1 MTAAQP
7 RAPRRGGQA
16 VVGRGPDPAGQARA
30 AFRALHA
37 RLPDPGGVR
46 LTEYVTVA
54 ALDAYPEVEAART
67 AVFPGAGEDLRTVV
81 VEALP
86 DPGALLA
93 VHAGPGTDASGAGTV
108 RLPTVLPLDDRGDLV
123 HPDDF
128 VAQYAYC
135 LSRAGRLLK
144 RAGLSLDQAVTTF
157 DYTTPATRR
166 AYPRCAGPRRELLGG
181 AGVFPGA
188 GGILM
193 SRLHAPG
200 VLVALDVTASRHPPA
215 AVNPGWR
222 RYDTLTYSPGV
233 LAGRTLHMSG
243 FAALDMETQRALY
256 PGDPVAQTEAV
267 LAAVL
272 EVVAAAGGSPGDLVS
287 VEEYLC
293 PAALG
298 ERAAVAAAHARTLGP
313 GPRPVVTTV
322 GCAGL
327 LRREF
332 LTEVFPT
339 AVLRGTPPAEPAEPV
354 APAGPAAS
362 AEPVALPG
370 GTR

>member
-81 VEALP
+81 VEALA

-93 VHAGPGTDASGAGTV
+93 VHADAGPGADASGAGTV
-108 RLPTVLPLDDRGDLV
+108 RLPTVLPLDDHGGLV

-128 VAQYAYC
+128 VAQYASC

-144 RAGLSLDQAVTTF
+144 RAGLSLDHAVTTF

-200 VLVALDVTASRHPPA
+200 VLVALDVTASRHPLT

-243 FAALDMETQRALY
+243 FAALDMETQRALH
-256 PGDPVAQTEAV
+256 PGDPVAQTRAV

-298 ERAAVAAAHARTLGP
+298 ERAAVAAAYARTLGP
-313 GPRPVVTTV
+313 GPRPTVTTV

-339 AVLRGTPPAEPAEPV
+339 AVLRGTPPAV
-354 APAGPAAS
+354 PAAS
-362 AEPVALPG
+362 VEPVALPG